1 MTREEAK
8 HFWPIIKAYSDG
20 KTIEYLLSDGKWAN
34 ITEDFLFDNSH
45 ERYRVK
51 QEAKYRPFT
60 SKDECWD
67 EMQKHQP
74 VGWIKNKKNGNFYC
88 IGEVSWSD
96 AYRETII
103 TFSTSEMLQ
112 HSSVAVYNEYTF
124 ADGTPFGIKEE

>member
-8 HFWPIIKAYSDG
+8 HFWPIIKAYSEG

-45 ERYRVK
+45 ERYRIK
-51 QEAKYRPFT
+51 QESKYRPFT
-60 SKDECWD
+60 SKEECWK

-74 VGWIKNKKNGNFYC
+74 FGWIKNKKNGNFYC

-96 AYRETII
+96 AYREVII

-124 ADGTPFGIKEE
+124 ADGAPFGIKEE